1 MSAATSA
8 LDFRVVRLSLVVYD
22 TDFIGIATKTGSL
35 VVQGVQHDEVQILA
49 VELVFRIHLLVMSL
63 KGKATRRR

>member
-1 MSAATSA
+1 M
-8 LDFRVVRLSLVVYD
+8 VYD

-63 KGKATRRR
+63 KGKAYEEALTVLRIVLQIA

>member
-1 MSAATSA
+1 MI
-8 LDFRVVRLSLVVYD
+8 LILLVSQRKPAP
-22 TDFIGIATKTGSL
+22 F

-63 KGKATRRR
+63 KAKPHEEAPLVLCIVLQIT